1 MTEAAAR
8 TTAANRRLIE
18 RRRQIIRDRVRRRRR
33 MLGLVLAAAATAWL
47 LVAVSRSS
55 LFGVSDVKV
64 TGADT
69 LGAEAVAA
77 AAGVDLGEPIL
88 QVDLAAIRARLEAM
102 PHVAHAAVTRV
113 PPSGLRIDIT
123 ERHPA
128 AAIASQGRF
137 WLVAADGTVLEPA
150 SGRPR
155 GLPYLAGVPSDPA
168 TLEAGYRFGAGG
180 AYRNA
185 VTAYT
190 NLDPQLRRLVRGVT
204 AKTVEG
210 LRFTLDG
217 GVELVYGA
225 AERQAAKDA
234 AALLLLR
241 HAKAERKEVRT
252 VDVRAPSTP
261 VLTTT
266 QQTSDRAH
274 GG

>member
-1 MTEAAAR
+1 MTQTAAR
-8 TTAANRRLIE
+8 TSAANRRLIE
-18 RRRQIIRDRVRRRRR
+18 RRRQVIRARVRRRRR
-33 MLGLVLAAAATAWL
+33 ALGLVLAAAATGWL
-47 LVAVSRSS
+47 LVVVSRSS

-69 LGAEAVAA
+69 LEPEAVVA
-77 AAGVDLGEPIL
+77 AAGVDLGEPVL

-102 PHVAHAAVTRV
+102 PRVAHATVTRV
-113 PPSGLRIDIT
+113 PPSGLRIDVT
-123 ERHPA
+123 ERRPA

-150 SGRPR
+150 PSRPR

-168 TLEAGYRFGAGG
+168 TLEAGYRFGADG

-185 VTAYT
+185 VSAYT
-190 NLDPQLRRLVRGVT
+190 SMDPQLRRQVRGVT

-217 GVELVYGA
+217 GVVLIYGA
-225 AERQAAKDA
+225 AERQAAKDT

-241 HAKAERKEVRT
+241 HAKAARKEVRT

-266 QQTSDRAH
+266 RQTPDRAH